1 MLAALAAAVALA
13 SCTKEFAEQN
23 ERDPKADG
31 IRTIGVSFD
40 KDTRSTLVSDGVTP
54 VFEEGDS
61 IMVSNEKKFET
72 CRVFFSDSLQRYCI
86 RTALKG
92 HLSAVYPAKCAKM
105 NGAEITGILVPSHQ
119 SGRFKDANI
128 AVAGIDEDED
138 YALFKNKTAV
148 LKFYVDRTIKVLDIR
163 INETGDRMIANA
175 NLDENGKIVELSED
189 GGNSYITVGAKREA
203 AKYSLE
209 MKNIRRTLDDIVE
222 DNRICYVAILPT
234 KTGESYNLDV
244 TTYTLSEQ
252 GGAMKRGKK
261 ELASLTSG
269 KAEAIQPSEV
279 RRTYS
284 NVSLPAGVMANVFI
298 PYSVNLSIGIDENG
312 NDIIMKWGYCNVGA
326 FLPEEPGK
334 YFAWGEVQG
343 WKFDEYEVEFEDS
356 HDFCWENCPF
366 NGGYEEF
373 NSSHFAGVENDVY
386 NKGMLVPDRDAANKA
401 WGDGWRLP
409 TKFEV
414 EQFCGGLDF
423 QLNDEYR
430 VVMARENSIHLL
442 ANTKAMS
449 NSYSLAIPYSG
460 IGVGKQIDG
469 SGSKNIYFWTST
481 LNADKKEEAYMFS
494 YLNIDEP
501 FEPVQSV
508 ERCYGAPI
516 RPIYGEPFIDG
527 TGMAV
532 DEFEEGGTLY

>member
-40 KDTRSTLVSDGVTP
+40 KDTRSSLERDGVTP
-54 VFEEGDS
+54 VFDEGDS
-61 IMVSNEKKFET
+61 IMVSNGKKFET
-72 CRVFFSDSLQRYCI
+72 CRVFFSETLHRYCI
-86 RTALKG
+86 STALKG

-148 LKFYVDRTIKVLDIR
+148 LKFYVDQTIRVLDIE
-163 INETGDRMIANA
+163 IKETEGRMIANA
-175 NLDENGKIVELSED
+175 YLDENGKIVELSED

-209 MKNIRRTLDDIVE
+209 MKNIRRTLNELLGD
-222 DNRICYVAILPT
+222 RICYVAILPT
-234 KTGESYNLDV
+234 KTDESYNLNV
-244 TTYTLSEQ
+244 TTHTLSEQ
-252 GGAMKRGKK
+252 GGGKAQKR

-269 KAEAIQPSEV
+269 KTEAIQPSEV

-334 YFAWGEVQG
+334 YFAWGGVQG
-343 WKFDEYEVEFEDS
+343 WKFDESEGEFEDS

-366 NGGYEEF
+366 NGGAEEF
-373 NSSHFAGVENDVY
+373 NSIYFAGVENSVY
-386 NKGMLVPDRDAANKA
+386 NKGMLVPDCDAANKA

>member
-1 MLAALAAAVALA
+1 MKTIYKIMLAALAAAVALA

-31 IRTIGVSFD
+31 IRTIGVSFAE
-40 KDTRSTLVSDGVTP
+40 DTRSYLSLDGVTP
-54 VFEEGDS
+54 MFERGDS
-61 IMVSNEKKFET
+61 IMVSNGKRFEI
-72 CRVFFSDSLQRYCI
+72 CKVFAADTLGRHGLWF

-105 NGAEITGILVPSHQ
+105 NGAEITGILVPSIQ

-128 AVAGIDEDED
+128 AVAGIDEDSE

-148 LKFYVDRTIKVLDIR
+148 LKFYVDHTIGVLDIG
-163 INETGDRMIANA
+163 IKETEKRMIANA
-175 NLDENGKIVELSED
+175 YLDENGKIVEED
-189 GGNSYITVGAKREA
+189 GLSIISVPGRRPLAKA
-203 AKYSLE
+203 QSSASNVK
-209 MKNIRRTLDDIVE
+209 TLDEIVE
-222 DNRICYVAILPT
+222 DKICYVAILPT

-244 TTYTLSEQ
+244 TTHTLSKQ
-252 GGAMKRGKK
+252 GGGMTQKR
-261 ELASLTSG
+261 ELASLG
-269 KAEAIQPSEV
+269 NEKAEAIQPSEV

-298 PYSVNLSIGIDENG
+298 PYSVDLSIGIDEND

-334 YFAWGEVQG
+334 YFAWGEVEG
-343 WKFDEYEVEFEDS
+343 WKFDENEVEFEDS
-356 HDFCWENCPF
+356 HDFCWENYRL

-373 NSSHFAGVENDVY
+373 NSSYFAGVENDVY
-386 NKGMLVPDRDAANKA
+386 KKGMLVPNCDAATDV

-414 EQFCGGLDF
+414 EQFFRGLDF

-430 VVMARENSIHLL
+430 VVMARAMFLQQNS
-442 ANTKAMS
+442 NF
-449 NSYSLAIPYSG
+449 LAIPYSG
-460 IGVGKQIDG
+460 IGVGKEIDEP
-469 SGSKNIYFWTST
+469 KNIYFWTST

-494 YLNIDEP
+494 YLNDTDTKAHP
-501 FEPVQSV
+501 GPVSASQSV

-532 DEFEEGGTLY
+532 EEFEEGGTLY

>member
-31 IRTIGVSFD
+31 IRTIGVSFAE
-40 KDTRSTLVSDGVTP
+40 DTRSTLVSDGVTP

-61 IMVSNEKKFET
+61 IMVSNGKKFET

-128 AVAGIDEDED
+128 AVAGIDEDSE

-148 LKFYVDRTIKVLDIR
+148 LKFYVDRTIGVLDIR
-163 INETGDRMIANA
+163 IKETEDRMIANA
-175 NLDENGKIVELSED
+175 NLDENGKIVEDDGWSIINVSGRKLRARAQDTEEED
-189 GGNSYITVGAKREA
+189 SYVK
-203 AKYSLE
+203 
-209 MKNIRRTLDDIVE
+209 TLDKIVE

>member
-40 KDTRSTLVSDGVTP
+40 KDTRSTLAGDDGVTP
-54 VFEEGDS
+54 MFVEGDS
-61 IMVSNEKKFET
+61 IMVSNGKKFET
-72 CRVFFSDSLQRYCI
+72 CRVFFSDSLQRNCI

-105 NGAEITGILVPSHQ
+105 NGAEITGILVPSIQ

-128 AVAGIDEDED
+128 AVAGIDEDSE

-148 LKFYVDRTIKVLDIR
+148 LKFYVDRTIGVLSIR
-163 INETGDRMIANA
+163 IKETEDRMIANA
-175 NLDENGKIVELSED
+175 NLDENGKIVEDDGWSIINVSGRKLRARAQDTEEEDSYVKTLS
-189 GGNSYITVGAKREA
+189 SV
-203 AKYSLE
+203 
-209 MKNIRRTLDDIVE
+209 LDTC
-222 DNRICYVAILPT
+222 ICFVAILPT

-252 GGAMKRGKK
+252 GGGKTQKK

-269 KAEAIQPSEV
+269 KTEAIQPSEV

-312 NDIIMKWGYCNVGA
+312 NDIFMKWGYCNVGA

-343 WKFDEYEVEFEDS
+343 WKFDENEVEFEDS

-423 QLNDEYR
+423 QLDDEYR

-449 NSYSLAIPYSG
+449 NSYFLAIPYSG

-469 SGSKNIYFWTST
+469 PKNIYFWTST
-481 LNADKKEEAYMFS
+481 LNADQKKEAYMFS